1 MADSYNKKEREK
13 KRQKRKKEK
22 AEAKAARKEQG
33 KSQPEFMY
41 VDANGNLTSTPPDP
55 TEKEEISLD
64 DIMISVP
71 KKGDEDESKFLR
83 KGVVKF
89 FNNDKGFG
97 FIRDKAN
104 DDSVFVHI
112 DNIEEPIKE
121 GDKVT
126 CEIGSGPKGPV
137 ALNVKKVP
145 LCMCQIARLDCNFQL
160 T

>member
-1 MADSYNKKEREK
+1 MADSFNKREREK

-22 AEAKAARKEQG
+22 AEQKAARKEKG
-33 KSQPEFMY
+33 KSEIEFMY

-55 TEKEEISLD
+55 TQKEEIDLE

-71 KKGDEDESKFLR
+71 KKTEEDEDKFLR
-83 KGVVKF
+83 KGIVKF

-112 DNIEEPIKE
+112 DNVEEPIKE

-126 CEIGSGPKGPV
+126 FEIGSGPKGPI

-145 LCMCQIARLDCNFQL
+145 L
-160 T
+160 

>member
-13 KRQKRKKEK
+13 KRKKRKKDK
-22 AEAKAARKEQG
+22 AEAKAARKDQG
-33 KSQPEFMY
+33 KSKIEFMY
-41 VDANGNLTSTPPDP
+41 VDADGNLTSTPPDP
-55 TEKEEISLD
+55 AQKEEFSLEE
-64 DIMISVP
+64 IMISVP
-71 KKGDEDESKFLR
+71 KKTEEDESKFIR

-112 DNIEEPIKE
+112 DNLEEPIKE

-126 CEIGSGPKGPV
+126 FEMGSGPKGPV
-137 ALNVKKVP
+137 ALNVKKVK
-145 LCMCQIARLDCNFQL
+145 L
-160 T
+160 